1 MEFVVRMQ
9 ETVEVEYTVEA
20 YDEAAARAEALRPT
34 KPRKDR
40 QEMETTDWELLSI
53 CTVDEWQE
61 RFLSPFKK

>member
-9 ETVEVEYTVEA
+9 ETVEVEYTIEA
-20 YDEAAARAEALRPT
+20 DSEDAARAEAMRPT
-34 KPRKDR
+34 QPRKDR
-40 QEMETTDWELLSI
+40 QEIETTDWEVLSL